1 MTWYNWNCK
10 SEENFCSN
18 FYGDQIECPCD
29 ANSCESSCSGTYDK
43 ITSNGA
49 RQGKHC
55 SMKLLFYKND
65 DCTTSDCSFK
75 YKISRQTTTSMS
87 LANYKRSFRINECI
101 ELEDARK
108 MLKSNFFDIEKSG
121 SKYLEDGPNENAIE
135 ICCPAY
141 SVWKSYF
148 DQNKIV
154 EPNSTKAGFQIQA
167 SDWLISHRFD
177 WLDLKTL

>member
-1 MTWYNWNCK
+1 
-10 SEENFCSN
+10 
-18 FYGDQIECPCD
+18 
-29 ANSCESSCSGTYDK
+29 
-43 ITSNGA
+43 
-49 RQGKHC
+49 
-55 SMKLLFYKND
+55 MKLLFYKND

-101 ELEDARK
+101 EIEDARK
-108 MLKSNFFDIEKSG
+108 ILKSDFFQIEKSG
-121 SKYLEDGPNENAIE
+121 SKNLEDGPNENAIE

-154 EPNSTKAGFQIQA
+154 EPNSTKAGFQIHA
-167 SDWLISHRFD
+167 SDWLMWHRFY
-177 WLDLKTL
+177 WPSLKTLLSSQKSSKMNIQNALAKNINFLVTTKLKNILNYLWFL